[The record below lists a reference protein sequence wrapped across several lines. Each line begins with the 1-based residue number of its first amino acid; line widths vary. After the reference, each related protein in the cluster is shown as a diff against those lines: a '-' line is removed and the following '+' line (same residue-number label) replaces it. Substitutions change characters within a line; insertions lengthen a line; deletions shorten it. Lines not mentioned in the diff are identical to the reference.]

1 MFYKE
6 WHTNYDLKQ
15 RHTNRSVDSCNLNYK
30 CTFTTKE
37 WYEVTANGQV
47 EITFLS
53 YTEEMARRMQ
63 CLCMTYHTAFSLSAA
78 ITGNLEGL
86 MLH

>member
-1 MFYKE
+1 M
-6 WHTNYDLKQ
+6 
-15 RHTNRSVDSCNLNYK
+15 
-30 CTFTTKE
+30 KE

-47 EITFLS
+47 EIMFLS